1 MKTLVLSAMMCLAAM
16 TSTAQV
22 ITADIVNISYQSVAT
37 SNEGQY
43 AYNVN
48 CDDNDYITT
57 MYVFNKERAHEWRC
71 RSEALLPISV
81 RIC

>member
-22 ITADIVNISYQSVAT
+22 ITADIVNNSYQSVAT
-37 SNEGQY
+37 SNDGQY

-57 MYVFNKERAHEWRC
+57 MYVYKKN
-71 RSEALLPISV
+71 V
-81 RIC
+81 RMNLRITSYVWMR